1 MAMRYS
7 SLIWASSLLAL
18 TLVTPVSNHLSHAQ
32 AAPNRSD
39 AGETVKAE
47 VILDPDQIAESN
59 AEDGD
64 QAALMAALK
73 GYWANYL
80 HMNKTELA
88 KRVTPDF
95 LRMSQRAGSVQTSST
110 AFIQAL
116 SNEWEAFERP
126 DGAIAEKMTLQQL
139 EIAIDDPDSP
149 TSASLRYWVEIEGG
163 SRWNYDDQGLILMTF
178 VKQNGQWKLNHM
190 IDSWALNYQI
200 EEAKPG
206 IENFEFDFVYP
217 VNNLPK
223 ALQFY
228 KPLMGEPDLRT
239 PDRVSFN
246 LNGAHFVLD
255 GTRLNGLTSIHSGWP
270 NGYGIF

>member
-149 TSASLRYWVEIEGG
+149 TSASLRYWVEIEG
-163 SRWNYDDQGLILMTF
+163 L
-178 VKQNGQWKLNHM
+178 
-190 IDSWALNYQI
+190 
-200 EEAKPG
+200 
-206 IENFEFDFVYP
+206 
-217 VNNLPK
+217 
-223 ALQFY
+223 
-228 KPLMGEPDLRT
+228 
-239 PDRVSFN
+239 
-246 LNGAHFVLD
+246 
-255 GTRLNGLTSIHSGWP
+255 
-270 NGYGIF
+270 